1 MKLLIVDDE
10 MPIRKGLE
18 HGIDWA
24 AIGIDQVFSAENGL
38 VALDLCHKHKPEL
51 VITDIRMPGIN
62 GLELSQQILR
72 LYSPVRIIILSGYSE
87 FSYAQEALKI
97 GVADYLLK
105 PIDEE
110 QLRTK
115 VNLCRQ
121 EILRETTEAQL
132 HDDYVRFHQQK
143 KRKVLLKEGRVLLN
157 PDLVELAGFAGL
169 RTIDRVMVACI
180 SIDNISEDKRLPAL
194 DYLSTMFLPLESK
207 QITQLYHDERAIF
220 VLVPGELQSRSLSI
234 LQDWQEHINAIMS
247 NQFFTSVS
255 IAISEVGTLAL
266 AAVFCTQAELAIAHR
281 LYMGKAAFIR
291 WEEVK
296 SIAGSAEH
304 LRLPREKIADC
315 VDVLRSDLMKEILA
329 ECFSTFRKM
338 QITATEPL
346 TMFCLELKSLI
357 LSIFKNKGLSEDLLL
372 DSDFLKAETLRG
384 YATVDGYEQWAFTL
398 CEKTISAVRS
408 LTGKIC
414 SKEIMRAIEY
424 IQKNYKKDISLASVA
439 DHVGKSKNYFS
450 TLFKQEVGVSFVEY
464 VNSIRIREACRLLL
478 ATEKLSYE
486 IATDVGFCN
495 YKYFSTVFRKQM
507 DCSPDRYRREARL
520 HK

>member
-143 KRKVLLKEGRVLLN
+143 KRKVLLKEGRVLL
-157 PDLVELAGFAGL
+157 
-169 RTIDRVMVACI
+169 
-180 SIDNISEDKRLPAL
+180 
-194 DYLSTMFLPLESK
+194 
-207 QITQLYHDERAIF
+207 
-220 VLVPGELQSRSLSI
+220 
-234 LQDWQEHINAIMS
+234 
-247 NQFFTSVS
+247 
-255 IAISEVGTLAL
+255 
-266 AAVFCTQAELAIAHR
+266 
-281 LYMGKAAFIR
+281 
-291 WEEVK
+291 
-296 SIAGSAEH
+296 
-304 LRLPREKIADC
+304 
-315 VDVLRSDLMKEILA
+315 
-329 ECFSTFRKM
+329 
-338 QITATEPL
+338 
-346 TMFCLELKSLI
+346 
-357 LSIFKNKGLSEDLLL
+357 
-372 DSDFLKAETLRG
+372 
-384 YATVDGYEQWAFTL
+384 
-398 CEKTISAVRS
+398 
-408 LTGKIC
+408 
-414 SKEIMRAIEY
+414 
-424 IQKNYKKDISLASVA
+424 
-439 DHVGKSKNYFS
+439 
-450 TLFKQEVGVSFVEY
+450 
-464 VNSIRIREACRLLL
+464 
-478 ATEKLSYE
+478 
-486 IATDVGFCN
+486 
-495 YKYFSTVFRKQM
+495 
-507 DCSPDRYRREARL
+507 
-520 HK
+520 